1 MSALRI
7 DIARRLAGLD
17 LRVRLEVQQEI
28 LVLFGPSGAGKTS
41 TLNAVAGLLTPDS
54 GQILLG
60 EEVLFRR
67 GLPGGPVQVPARRR
81 GIGYVFQHYA
91 LFPHLTALENV
102 GYALRRGAR
111 GRAAELLR
119 GLGLEHLADRYPRE
133 LSGGQQQRIAL
144 ARALAPEPRLLL
156 LDEPFSALDIAV
168 RESLQRELRRLQA
181 ERRLPVLYVTHRLE
195 DAFAV
200 GHRLAVMR
208 EGSVEQVGSIE
219 EVARLPSNRHVARI
233 VGLSN
238 LFQARVS
245 ASTAEALLLDWDGL
259 RLEAPPAP
267 LSPGAVLTAYIR
279 PEEVKVLYPG
289 RPLSAAVRRNR
300 VRGRI
305 LERRPQAHR
314 HLLLVGLPNGGEVE
328 VAFSPRLYSALPLEL
343 GSEVELSIRPE
354 GVVIL
359 REYAHAEGGQRSSA
373 HAEGGQRS
381 SAHAEG
387 GHNPPAAEQP

>member
-7 DIARRLAGLD
+7 DIACRLHGLE
-17 LRVRLEVQQEI
+17 LCVRLEAGEEI
-28 LVLFGPSGAGKTS
+28 VVLFGPSGAGKTS
-41 TLNAVAGLLTPDS
+41 TLNAVAGLLVPDS
-54 GQILLG
+54 GQIVLG

-67 GLPGGPVQVPARRR
+67 GFPGGAVHVPARRR

-91 LFPHLTALENV
+91 LFPHLTALQNV
-102 GYALRRGAR
+102 GYALGRGGR

-119 GLGLEHLADRYPRE
+119 GLGLEHLADRYPHE

-144 ARALAPEPRLLL
+144 ARALAPQPRLLL

-168 RESLQRELRRLQA
+168 REKLQRELRGLQA

-208 EGSVEQVGSIE
+208 EGVVEQVGSIE

-233 VGLSN
+233 VGLRN
-238 LFQARVS
+238 LFQARVR
-245 ASTAEALLLDWDGL
+245 ASTAEGLLLDWQGL
-259 RLEAPPAP
+259 SLEAPPAP
-267 LSPGAVLTAYIR
+267 LPCGSTVTAYIR

-289 RPLSAAVRRNR
+289 RPLSEAVRRNR

-305 LERRPQAHR
+305 LERRPQAQQHR
-314 HLLLVGLPNGGEVE
+314 LLVALPNGGEAE
-328 VAFSPRLYSALPLEL
+328 VFFSPRLYNTLPLEP
-343 GSEVELSIRPE
+343 GAEVELSIRPE

-359 REYAHAEGGQRSSA
+359 REQR
-373 HAEGGQRS
+373 
-381 SAHAEG
+381 
-387 GHNPPAAEQP
+387 PPARGGSQGTVEES

>member
-7 DIARRLAGLD
+7 DIARRLHDLE
-17 LRVRLEVQQEI
+17 LRVRLEAEEEI

-41 TLNAVAGLLTPDS
+41 TLNAVAGLLAPDS
-54 GQILLG
+54 GEIRLG
-60 EEVLFRR
+60 DELLFRR
-67 GLPGGPVQVPARRR
+67 GLPGGAVHVPARKR

-91 LFPHLTALENV
+91 LFPHLTALDNV
-102 GYALRRGAR
+102 GYGLRRR
-111 GRAAELLR
+111 PRERAAELLR

-168 RESLQRELRRLQA
+168 RESLQADLRRLQA

-233 VGLSN
+233 VGLRN
-238 LFQARVS
+238 LFQARVRS
-245 ASTAEALLLDWDGL
+245 STPEALLLDWEGL
-259 RLEAPPAP
+259 CLQAPPAALP
-267 LSPGAVLTAYIR
+267 PGAEITAYIR
-279 PEEVKVLYPG
+279 PEEVKVLYPD
-289 RPLSAAVRRNR
+289 RPLSEAVRHNR

-305 LERRPQAHR
+305 LERRPQAHQHR
-314 HLLLVGLPNGGEVE
+314 LLAALPNGGEVE
-328 VAFSPRLYSALPLEL
+328 VSFSPRLYGSLPLEP
-343 GSEVELSIRPE
+343 GHSVELSIRPE
-354 GVVIL
+354 GIVVL
-359 REYAHAEGGQRSSA
+359 REAANAGGA
-373 HAEGGQRS
+373 
-381 SAHAEG
+381 
-387 GHNPPAAEQP
+387 

>member
-1 MSALRI
+1 VSVLRI
-7 DIARRLAGLD
+7 DIARRMHGLD
-17 LRVRLEVQQEI
+17 LRVRLEVRQEI

-41 TLNAVAGLLTPDS
+41 TLNAVAGLLAPDS
-54 GQILLG
+54 GEILLG

-67 GLPGGPVQVPARRR
+67 GLAAAPVQVPARRR

-91 LFPHLTALENV
+91 LFPHLTALQNV
-102 GYALRRGAR
+102 GYGLRRTAR
-111 GRAAELLR
+111 GRAAEMLR
-119 GLGLEHLADRYPRE
+119 GLGLEHLADRYPHE

-219 EVARLPSNRHVARI
+219 EVARLPSNPHVARI
-233 VGLSN
+233 VGLRN

-245 ASTAEALLLDWDGL
+245 AANAEALVLDWGGL

-267 LSPGAVLTAYIR
+267 LPRGAAVTAYIR

-289 RPLSAAVRRNR
+289 RPLSPAVRRNR

-305 LERRPQAHR
+305 LERRPQAHQHR
-314 HLLLVGLPNGGEVE
+314 LLVVLPNGGEVE
-328 VAFSPRLYSALPLEL
+328 VSFSPRVYSALALEP
-343 GSEVELSIRPE
+343 GTDVELSIRPE
-354 GVVIL
+354 GVVVL
-359 REYAHAEGGQRSSA
+359 REAAGQ
-373 HAEGGQRS
+373 QR
-381 SAHAEG
+381 
-387 GHNPPAAEQP
+387 

>member
-1 MSALRI
+1 MSSLRI
-7 DIARRLAGLD
+7 DIARRLHDLD
-17 LRVRLEVQQEI
+17 LRVRLEAAEEI

-41 TLNAVAGLLTPDS
+41 TLNAVAGLLAPDS
-54 GQILLG
+54 GEILLG

-67 GLPGGPVQVPARRR
+67 GLPGGPVHVPARRR

-91 LFPHLTALENV
+91 LFPHLTALDNV

-111 GRAAELLR
+111 ARAARERAAELLS
-119 GLGLEHLADRYPRE
+119 GLGLAHLADRYPHE

-144 ARALAPEPRLLL
+144 ARALAPDPRLLL

-168 RESLQRELRRLQA
+168 REDLQRDLRRLQA

-208 EGSVEQVGSIE
+208 EGGVEQVGSIE

-238 LFQARVS
+238 LFQARVA
-245 ASTAEALLLDWDGL
+245 ASTVEALVLDWEGL
-259 RLEAPPAP
+259 RLEAPASP
-267 LSPGAVLTAYIR
+267 LPPGATVTAYIR

-289 RPLSAAVRRNR
+289 RPLSEAVRRNR
-300 VRGRI
+300 VRARV
-305 LERRPQAHR
+305 LERRPRAHQ
-314 HLLLVGLPNGGEVE
+314 HWLLVALPNGGELE
-328 VAFSPRLYSALPLEL
+328 LSFPPRLYNALPLQP
-343 GSEVELSIRPE
+343 GSDVQLSIRPD
-354 GVVIL
+354 GVVVL
-359 REYAHAEGGQRSSA
+359 
-373 HAEGGQRS
+373 
-381 SAHAEG
+381 
-387 GHNPPAAEQP
+387 NPHAAEEP

>member
-1 MSALRI
+1 MSTLRI
-7 DIARRLAGLD
+7 DIARRLHGLD
-17 LRVRLEVQQEI
+17 LRVRLEAGEEI

-41 TLNAVAGLLTPDS
+41 TLNAVAGLLAPDS
-54 GQILLG
+54 GEILLG

-67 GLPGGPVQVPARRR
+67 GLPGGPVHVPARRR

-91 LFPHLTALENV
+91 LFPHLTALDNV

-111 GRAAELLR
+111 ARAARARAAELLR
-119 GLGLEHLADRYPRE
+119 GLGLAHLADRYPHE

-144 ARALAPEPRLLL
+144 ARALAPDPRLLL

-168 RESLQRELRRLQA
+168 REDLQRELRRLQA

-208 EGSVEQVGSIE
+208 EGVVEQVGSID

-233 VGLSN
+233 VGLRN

-245 ASTAEALLLDWDGL
+245 ASTVEALVLDWEGL
-259 RLEAPPAP
+259 RLEAPASP
-267 LSPGAVLTAYIR
+267 LPPGTPVTAYIR

-289 RPLSAAVRRNR
+289 RPLSEAVRRNR
-300 VRGRI
+300 VQGRI
-305 LERRPQAHR
+305 LERRPRAHQ
-314 HLLLVGLPNGGEVE
+314 HWLLVALPNGGEME
-328 VAFSPRLYSALPLEL
+328 VSFSPRLYSALPLQP
-343 GSEVELSIRPE
+343 GSVVELSIRPE
-354 GVVIL
+354 GVVVL
-359 REYAHAEGGQRSSA
+359 
-373 HAEGGQRS
+373 
-381 SAHAEG
+381 
-387 GHNPPAAEQP
+387 NPHAAEEP

>member
-1 MSALRI
+1 VSGLRI
-7 DIARRLAGLD
+7 DIARRLHGLD
-17 LRVRLEVQQEI
+17 LRVRLEVEREI

-41 TLNAVAGLLTPDS
+41 TLNAVAGLLAPDS
-54 GQILLG
+54 GEILMG
-60 EEVLFRR
+60 SEVLFRK
-67 GLPGGPVQVPARRR
+67 GLPGDPVHVPARRR

-91 LFPHLTALENV
+91 LFPHLTALQNV
-102 GYALRRGAR
+102 GFGLRRGER

-119 GLGLEHLADRYPRE
+119 GLGLAHLADRYPHE

-144 ARALAPEPRLLL
+144 ARALAPGPRLLL

-200 GHRLAVMR
+200 GHRLAVIR

-219 EVARLPSNRHVARI
+219 EVARLPSNPHVARI
-233 VGLSN
+233 VGLRN

-245 ASTAEALLLDWDGL
+245 ASSAEALLLDWDGL
-259 RLEAPPAP
+259 LLEAPPVKLP
-267 LSPGAVLTAYIR
+267 PGAVLTAYVR

-289 RPLSAAVRRNR
+289 RPVSEAVRRNR
-300 VRGRI
+300 VRGRV
-305 LERRPQAHR
+305 LERRPQAHQ
-314 HLLLVGLPNGGEVE
+314 HLLLVGLPNGGQVE
-328 VAFSPRLYSALPLEL
+328 VSFSPRLYSALPLEP

-354 GVVIL
+354 GVVVL
-359 REYAHAEGGQRSSA
+359 
-373 HAEGGQRS
+373 
-381 SAHAEG
+381 
-387 GHNPPAAEQP
+387 NPATVEEP

>member
-1 MSALRI
+1 VTALRI
-7 DIARRLAGLD
+7 DIARRLHDLE
-17 LRVRLEVQQEI
+17 LRVQLEAGEEI

-41 TLNAVAGLLTPDS
+41 TLNAVAGLLEPDS
-54 GQILLG
+54 GEISLG

-67 GLPGGPVQVPARRR
+67 GLAGGAVHVPARRR

-102 GYALRRGAR
+102 GFGLRRGER
-111 GRAAELLR
+111 GRAAALLR
-119 GLGLEHLADRYPRE
+119 GLGLGHLADRYPHE

-168 RESLQRELRRLQA
+168 REGLQRELRRLQA
-181 ERRLPVLYVTHRLE
+181 ERGLPVLYVTHRLE

-238 LFQARVS
+238 LFQARVA

-267 LSPGAVLTAYIR
+267 LAPGAAVTAYIR

-289 RPLSAAVRRNR
+289 RPISEAVRRNR

-305 LERRPQAHR
+305 LERRPQAHQHR
-314 HLLLVGLPNGGEVE
+314 LLVSLPNGGEVE
-328 VAFSPRLYSALPLEL
+328 VSFSPRLYSALALEP

-354 GVVIL
+354 AVVAL
-359 REYAHAEGGQRSSA
+359 
-373 HAEGGQRS
+373 
-381 SAHAEG
+381 
-387 GHNPPAAEQP
+387 NPPAAAEP

>member
-1 MSALRI
+1 VSALCI
-7 DIARRLAGLD
+7 DIARRLHGLD
-17 LRVRLEVQQEI
+17 LRVRLEAGQEI

-41 TLNAVAGLLTPDS
+41 TLNAVAGLLAPDS
-54 GQILLG
+54 GRILLG
-60 EEVLFRR
+60 SEVLFRK

-91 LFPHLTALENV
+91 LFPHLTALQNV
-102 GYALRRGAR
+102 GFGLRRAER
-111 GRAAELLR
+111 GRAEELLR
-119 GLGLEHLADRYPRE
+119 GLGLAHLADRYPHE

-156 LDEPFSALDIAV
+156 LDEPFSALDIAI
-168 RESLQRELRRLQA
+168 RESLQRELRQLQA
-181 ERRLPVLYVTHRLE
+181 QRRLPVLYVTHRLE

-219 EVARLPSNRHVARI
+219 EVARLPSNPDVARI
-233 VGLSN
+233 VGLRN

-259 RLEAPPAP
+259 PLEAPPAMLP
-267 LSPGAVLTAYIR
+267 PGAALTAYIR

-289 RPLSAAVRRNR
+289 RPLSEAVRRNR
-300 VRGRI
+300 VRARI
-305 LERRPQAHR
+305 LERRPQAHQHR
-314 HLLLVGLPNGGEVE
+314 LLVVLPNGGEVE
-328 VAFSPRLYSALPLEL
+328 VSFSPRVYSALALEP
-343 GSEVELSIRPE
+343 GSQVELSIRPE

-359 REYAHAEGGQRSSA
+359 
-373 HAEGGQRS
+373 
-381 SAHAEG
+381 
-387 GHNPPAAEQP
+387 NPPAAEAR